1 MPNDDAIRVVLLLTA
16 NGEEEKEEATRYLFS
31 GKAHMDVFFCFWYW
45 RRT

>member
-16 NGEEEKEEATRYLFS
+16 NGDEKKEEATRYLIS
-31 GKAHMDVFFCFWYW
+31 GKTHMDVFFCFWYW